1 MLTRRRPH
9 RPEFAY
15 FTWHTCLFGM
25 AGTLAMSL
33 LVSWWCMLISVAVL
47 VLLVVLIHNFSPAT
61 ENNWGSLSQ
70 ALIFHQVTLAGVS

>member
-1 MLTRRRPH
+1 MV
-9 RPEFAY
+9 
-15 FTWHTCLFGM
+15 
-25 AGTLAMSL
+25 GTLAMSL

-70 ALIFHQVTLAGVS
+70 ALIFHQVSWTAATGAGRCDAAAVG